1 VISDGELK
9 RRVEA
14 AIGAHPAIETAHIAV
29 KASGGV
35 VMLAGFVR
43 SYGQKALAEFEPERV
58 PGVLGVADDI
68 DVRLPEVDRRPNPD
82 IALDAVAAIR
92 KYLPPAAE
100 HITVTVRDGSIV
112 LEGVVEWNTERQQ
125 AENAVLWVQGVTNV
139 RNLIHPV
146 QRPGSP
152 MPANEHLPL
161 AYIQQPAPVP
171 CSPARHEHRNGSST
185 SIRKTR
191 RYSTIL
197 WDGRVAEIHSLL
209 SNLYASLSDSLS
221 SMDGTTCSRC
231 RPCAASGRRV
241 TPTIQIRSAQL
252 RCGAAS
258 LAA

>member
-1 VISDGELK
+1 
-9 RRVEA
+9 
-14 AIGAHPAIETAHIAV
+14 
-29 KASGGV
+29 
-35 VMLAGFVR
+35 MLAGFVR

-68 DVRLPEVDRRPNPD
+68 VVRLPEVDRRPNPD

-92 KYLPPAAE
+92 KYLPSAAE

-161 AYIQQPAPVP
+161 AYIQ
-171 CSPARHEHRNGSST
+171 
-185 SIRKTR
+185 
-191 RYSTIL
+191 
-197 WDGRVAEIHSLL
+197 
-209 SNLYASLSDSLS
+209 
-221 SMDGTTCSRC
+221 
-231 RPCAASGRRV
+231 
-241 TPTIQIRSAQL
+241 
-252 RCGAAS
+252 
-258 LAA
+258 